1 MDLSIEGKIRVDII
15 NAAKKRGRIG
25 AHIAPSLSL
34 VEIVSAILA
43 NYNEGD
49 TIVLSKGHGALGLYA
64 AMHQYG
70 IINDEQFETFEEN
83 GGDFP
88 GQPSRSD
95 DNHISYSS
103 GSLGMGLSYAVGV
116 AVGNRMEKV
125 YVIIGDGELNEG
137 SNWEAAMLAKKLNCS
152 NLTVIVDEN
161 GMQSDGKCSEIMDVS
176 LKSIWGAFGWQV
188 EETDG
193 HDINGLIEI
202 IEDTSEDVPRV
213 ILAHTIKGKGISF
226 MENNNEWH
234 HNSINDKQYDLAVTE
249 LRNMYG
255 EQ

>member
-1 MDLSIEGKIRVDII
+1 MDLSVEGKIRIDII
-15 NAAKKRGRIG
+15 SAAKKRGKVG

-34 VEIVSAILA
+34 VEIIVAILE
-43 NYNEGD
+43 NYNKND

-64 AMHQYG
+64 SMHQYG
-70 IINDEQFETFEEN
+70 IITDEQFETFEEN

-116 AVGNRMEKV
+116 AVGNRKGRV
-125 YVIIGDGELNEG
+125 FVIIGDGELNEG
-137 SNWEAAMLAKKLNCS
+137 SNWEAAMLAKKMHCN

-161 GMQSDGKCSEIMDVS
+161 GMQSDGKCTEIMDVS
-176 LKSIWGAFGWQV
+176 LKSVWEAFGWQL

-193 HDINGLIEI
+193 HDTKRLTELLA
-202 IEDTSEDVPRV
+202 ETSEDVPRV
-213 ILAHTIKGKGISF
+213 ILARTIKGKGISF

-234 HNSINDKQYDLAVTE
+234 HSSISDKQYELAVTE
-249 LRNMYG
+249 LRNTYG
-255 EQ
+255 E